1 MKDVF
6 ARNMIPTRI
15 DEGDVSDLISTVSNL
30 LITEFNLDWLFQIN
44 TEITCEQIKNVK
56 SHKVWDV
63 VLPYTMYKI
72 LGDLSSF

>member
-1 MKDVF
+1 MRDVF
-6 ARNMIPTRI
+6 VRNMIPTRI
-15 DEGDVSDLISTVSNL
+15 DEGDVSDLISTVSNM
-30 LITEFNLDWLFQIN
+30 LIAESNLDWLFQIN

-63 VLPYTMYKI
+63 VFPYTMYKI

>member
-1 MKDVF
+1 MEDVL

-15 DEGDVSDLISTVSNL
+15 DEGDVLDLISNVSNM
-30 LITEFNLDWLFQIN
+30 LITASNLDWLFQIN

>member
-1 MKDVF
+1 MRDGL

-15 DEGDVSDLISTVSNL
+15 DEGDVSGLISNVSNT
-30 LITEFNLDWLFQIN
+30 LITESDLDWLFQIN